1 MFLPSLE
8 RRGSGA
14 AEEYVKSIWKADFT
28 YFLSAENKARF
39 GSGRAVAAGKPSFEE
54 LTRSS
59 LFPLALQDESS
70 PIIWLSPL
78 LLFPDR

>member
-39 GSGRAVAAGKPSFEE
+39 GDYYSKSKWIKSISNDNSQ
-54 LTRSS
+54 LM
-59 LFPLALQDESS
+59 
-70 PIIWLSPL
+70 
-78 LLFPDR
+78 